1 MPRHKKNNSKEET
14 KQEDA
19 SEIDENDQTIKM
31 PELKRLPSVAKPK
44 LIDADQPLTTESEKK
59 PTEKENKN
67 KWIEYVQQYRVKHP
81 DKKYSEALKI
91 CSEKYKKK
99 DKK

>member
-1 MPRHKKNNSKEET
+1 MRKRFVKEET

-44 LIDADQPLTTESEKK
+44 LIDADQPLTTESEK

-67 KWIEYVQQYRVKHP
+67 KWIEYVKQYRVKHP

-91 CSEKYKKK
+91 CSEKYKKQN
-99 DKK
+99 KK